1 MKAFFIDGKTSKHI
15 FICDKEEDNPANF
28 LVNFSN
34 YKSVSF
40 PDILTDI
47 LNGKYGT
54 DFSEGI
60 ILSYPANKT
69 QMVSVHV
76 DSFNVLD
83 NSLNSGLVYV
93 IGSSKDMKTV
103 SLYFLKH
110 IRASWII
117 KPLSVDENQKKLLT
131 ESTGFPE
138 TVKERLNIPEAD
150 MVLEVIRGSGNGYCI
165 WDVLN
170 DRLFASVNGR
180 RKESGV
186 ND

>member
-1 MKAFFIDGKTSKHI
+1 MKAFFLDNSTSKHI
-15 FICDKEEDNPANF
+15 FLCDKEEDNPANF
-28 LVNFSN
+28 LVNFAR

-60 ILSYPANKT
+60 VISYPANQT
-69 QMVSVHV
+69 QMVSVHI

-83 NSLNSGLVYV
+83 NSTNSGLVYV
-93 IGSSKDMKTV
+93 IGTNKDMKTI
-103 SLYFLKH
+103 SLYFLRH

-117 KPLSVDENQKKLLT
+117 KPLVIDESQKKLLV
-131 ESTGFPE
+131 ESTGSPE
-138 TVKERLNIPEAD
+138 MVKERLNIPEAD
-150 MVLEVIRGSGNGYCI
+150 MVLEIIRGSGNGYCI

-180 RKESGV
+180 RKERGV
-186 ND
+186 DD